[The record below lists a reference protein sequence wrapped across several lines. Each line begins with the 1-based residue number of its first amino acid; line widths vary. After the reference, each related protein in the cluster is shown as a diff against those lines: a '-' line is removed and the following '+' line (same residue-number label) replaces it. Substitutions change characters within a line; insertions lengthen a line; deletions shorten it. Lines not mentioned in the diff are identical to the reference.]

1 MKYTTFITLL
11 LLSLTVG
18 ATGLCQKL
26 ESQADDGY
34 LSLGTFQ
41 NSTSF
46 SYQEDTAKPKFSES
60 LMASSSI
67 INYIGE
73 FDADS
78 CEDALTE
85 DTLIFGGHT
94 LKLVYTIEDY
104 CDGGNSYGYIVD
116 ESENGKIFATIQD
129 SDIYCL

>member
-1 MKYTTFITLL
+1 MKYTTIITLL
-11 LLSLTVG
+11 LLSLTTG

-46 SYQEDTAKPKFSES
+46 NYQEDTAKPKFSES

-73 FDADS
+73 FDANS

-85 DTLIFGGHT
+85 DTLLFEGHT

-116 ESENGKIFATIQD
+116 KSENGKIFATIQD
-129 SDIYCL
+129 SDIECL